1 MFPTIKMYF
10 YDEKTKKPIENI
22 LVMMK
27 LYAKKKNN
35 YSILSSLSDQ
45 NGMAY
50 ITEEMAKEQ
59 ILMHMNMFAMDYASG
74 IEDCENVIEI
84 TLVTEERKDR
94 FLITVETF
102 SQIPEIKEREEKYKK
117 ACYDYANICLRKDIR
132 EQKDGVIELSFFLK
146 KRKGEVVRN
155 TWKT

>member
-22 LVMMK
+22 LARIYM
-27 LYAKKKNN
+27 YAKRKND
-35 YSILSSLSDQ
+35 YIILASLSDQ

-50 ITEEMAKEQ
+50 VTEEMVKEQ
-59 ILMHMNMFAMDYASG
+59 ILMHMNMYAMDYASG

-84 TLVTEERKDR
+84 TLVTEQMGIFFQKQAEYYVSFPSYLDQAKKCER
-94 FLITVETF
+94 
-102 SQIPEIKEREEKYKK
+102 